1 MNKSISI
8 SNPTKVLSLIVEPVG
23 NGNKIGGN
31 LDLKI
36 FTNATEIK
44 VAALDIENLGELP
57 SSLITFDA
65 SRNKIGNLNNFNL
78 GTDVRTFNLKT
89 NNLSSLDIDKV
100 LSQFDSNV
108 LVDIGSLIDISGIG
122 NSLVDDDNRSKIADL
137 QNQNWTVNYNNYA
150 YTMRAD
156 STTVE
161 EGAIVAIEINTTA
174 FNVRDGTEVP
184 YTITGIQAN
193 DIVQDL
199 QSNFIVTNNR
209 ASLNFNIN
217 TDVGIPAY
225 EESESFTITLDPSIG
240 NISTTI
246 PVIDTTPSPFALTSA
261 SSSKEGQT
269 FLITISTVDCDV
281 DDGTVV
287 PYTISGTI
295 DANDIQEPLTGS
307 FVINSNTNTIPIN
320 IISDN
325 PTDPPEGTEVLTLS
339 LDDYPT
345 STTLNVF
352 DVTYDLKS
360 TSDDPSD
367 SSFAYGG
374 ATEITSIDEGGSFYV
389 VLKTEGLVSGS
400 VPYVISGISAS
411 DITEPL
417 TGNFTISNN
426 IGHKEF
432 NVSEDFKTDAG
443 ETFTLTLVNGFAD
456 TAVTIGD
463 TSSDPSLTLTRIP
476 TTAISEGDTVT
487 IKLET
492 DLPENHVVNYTLSNT
507 IQAADFTTSGFDGGS
522 APSDL
527 KGSFTIDTN
536 GDDTAVFE
544 LAEDATTEGTQTLTL
559 TLDDYSS
566 QTISVDISDTSLT
579 PTFALSTAE
588 STSGSPLLPTVNE
601 GVSFDITLTTEN
613 IADATNIPY
622 TITGIQ
628 ATDITGSLTG
638 NFTINSD
645 TATETITV
653 NSDTVTEGEEILK
666 LKLNSYSEEIEIRI
680 SDTSTTSFALSN
692 DVNNLADEGDEVEFT
707 LTTSAA
713 SGSYTYEL
721 VGSESNGT
729 ALTVDD
735 FVSGTGLT
743 TSLTGTFTGDGDTVK
758 YKLKEDNITEGT
770 LIMIMTLDDVDS
782 DGTDEAQ
789 SIVIINDTSI
799 ETYALSG
806 TTAVGET
813 ENTSCTI
820 TLTTVGVP
828 DNTAVPFT
836 ITGTDI
842 TTDDFDGLSSL
853 SGNFTV
859 NNNTATETFTIAAD
873 GVNENTTETFTL
885 TLDNGA
891 ATHNVDITDTT
902 FALGSDATTVNEGQ
916 SFTITLNTF
925 GGLAVGTEVPYTVS
939 GTDITTDD
947 FEGQA
952 SASLTGSFTVGA
964 DGTATKLFTVAN
976 DLTTETNSETFVLT
990 LDDYGIST
998 TVDINDTSQDPS
1010 FVLTSNRGAVSE
1022 RGGDG
1027 TGSFFDAILTT
1038 TGVPDNTLFPYTISG
1053 SGITTDDFDEF
1064 LNPGESVLNRNYS
1077 SVYGHLGAYLNNGTS
1092 RPRLS
1097 TGQSQLDYEVGSW
1110 APKERDMR
1118 NYTTVIDFGN
1128 TEATLDVSAMQNSEF
1143 RRVTGTPYRVS
1154 MNNNS
1159 MGDVDPIV
1167 ITLNDHTLSTGDEV
1181 RMTINAQFLG
1191 PIAEGSTYFTTLSA
1205 NVTEV
1210 QTESILLG
1218 VITQT
1223 TANTFTVQLYHNG
1236 GAYLTPA
1243 SRDTIQ
1249 YRHNIGV
1256 PTVNQGYY
1264 KDTAEMPLGN
1274 DQTAIPFEGVRLE
1287 RAEEN
1292 QSLGSWMKIYTRG
1305 QEVTGITTQG
1315 RTTDMRDYQEGPN
1328 SSKLANGYVMSYRV
1342 QYRNSL
1348 AHDGI
1353 TENDWI
1359 AAGNLETGSVISGQ
1373 GHRWFDVDDGRI
1385 FTGHGGSDAATE
1397 YMTGAARIANHDTE
1411 ARKKVTNTFNT
1422 PVVATEIKIIPVTYY
1437 RYPTMRAAAIA
1448 DVSLSGRSFKV
1459 FNNEARKTFKIRA
1472 DFETEGLEDV
1482 TFTLNDSRSQSPD
1495 NTFTIVVGDH
1505 SLAPEEAALSILNIG
1520 PQRMIPIREDA
1531 NGVDIDVI
1539 EEYTSTDYSIDPTT
1553 LDDKL
1558 DSGNYNVV
1566 MVDGVNWAD
1575 GLIYPNAT
1583 TMTKLKDFVTNGGT
1597 LMSMSEH
1604 YSFQAYVHPHPASYQ
1619 SSVVQSFPCQIIY
1632 DLGGIIGAN
1641 GGWKNKTYG
1650 SSLGAG
1656 VFDRPEALAID
1667 AVNTTIGITSVL
1679 AENVIDSRSNGIT
1692 LLSFRGFITNSDGSQ
1707 SITYSQFGPAH
1718 MWDGDIDGHLNPG
1731 VKGKIIFL
1739 GDSQLRGYSS
1749 LRYNEFKNN
1758 LITPLLDYISRAR
1771 LVD

>member
-23 NGNKIGGN
+23 NGDKIGGN

-44 VAALDIENLGELP
+44 VAALDIEDLGELP
-57 SSLITFDA
+57 ANLITFDA

-89 NNLSSLDIDKV
+89 NSLSALDIDKV
-100 LSQFDSNV
+100 LSQFDSNT
-108 LVDIGSLIDISGIG
+108 LVDVGSLIDISGIG
-122 NSLVDDDNRSKIADL
+122 NSLVDDANRTKIADL

-150 YTMRAD
+150 YTMRAN

-161 EGAIVAIEINTTA
+161 EGAIVAVEINTTA
-174 FNVRDGTEVP
+174 YNVKDGTEVP

-193 DIVQDL
+193 DIVEPL

-209 ASLNFNIN
+209 ASINFNIN

-281 DDGTVV
+281 PDGTIV

-307 FVINSNTNTIPIN
+307 FVINNNTNTIPIS
-320 IISDN
+320 IIADSDV
-325 PTDPPEGTEVLTLS
+325 EGTEVLTLS

-426 IGHKEF
+426 IGHKTF
-432 NVSEDFKTDAG
+432 NVSEDYQTDAG
-443 ETFTLTLVNGFAD
+443 ETFTLTLVNGFAS

-463 TSSDPSLTLTRIP
+463 TSTDPTLTLTRTP
-476 TTAISEGDTVT
+476 TTVISEGDTVT

-507 IQAADFTTSGFDGGS
+507 IQAADFTASGFDGGA
-522 APSDL
+522 APADL
-527 KGSFTIDTN
+527 KGSFTIDAN
-536 GDDTAVFE
+536 GEDTATFE
-544 LAEDATTEGTQTLTL
+544 LAQDATTEGTETLTL

-566 QTISVDISDTSLT
+566 KTISVDISDTSLT
-579 PTFALSTAE
+579 PTFALSTTE

-601 GVSFDITLTTEN
+601 GVSFDITLTTQN
-613 IADATNIPY
+613 IADGTNIPY

-628 ATDITGSLTG
+628 STDITGSLTG
-638 NFTINSD
+638 NFTISSGS
-645 TATETITV
+645 ATETITV
-653 NSDTVTEGEEILK
+653 TNDTLTEGEEILK
-666 LKLNSYSEEIEIRI
+666 LKLDSYSEEIEIRI
-680 SDTSTTSFALSN
+680 SDTSTTLFALSN

-713 SGSYTYEL
+713 SGSYTYAL
-721 VGSESNGT
+721 AGSELNGT
-729 ALTVDD
+729 SLTVDD

-770 LIMIMTLDDVDS
+770 LTMIMTLDDVDS

-789 SIVIINDTSI
+789 SVVVINDTSI

-806 TTAVGET
+806 TTAVGEI

-820 TLTTVGVP
+820 TLTTLGVP

-842 TTDDFDGLSSL
+842 TTADFVGLASL

-859 NNNTATETFTIAAD
+859 NNNTADVTFTIAAD

-885 TLDNGA
+885 ALDNGA

-902 FALGSDATTVNEGQ
+902 FTLQTDATSVNEGQ

-925 GGLAVGTEVPYTVS
+925 GGLADGTEVPYTVS
-939 GTDITTDD
+939 GTDITTAD

-952 SASLTGSFTVGA
+952 SASLTGNFTIGA

-976 DLTTETNSETFVLT
+976 DLTTETDPETFILT
-990 LDDYGIST
+990 LDDYGISQ
-998 TVDINDTSQDPS
+998 TVSIVDTSQDPT
-1010 FVLTSNRGAVSE
+1010 FVLTSDKSAISE
-1022 RGGDG
+1022 TGGDG
-1027 TGSFFDAILTT
+1027 TGDYFTATLTT

-1053 SGITTDDFDEF
+1053 SGVTTDDFDEL
-1064 LNPGESVLNRNYS
+1064 LNNPETTLDRNYS
-1077 SVYGHLGAYLNNGTS
+1077 SVYGHTGIYYNNGITHDRS
-1092 RPRLS
+1092 PQ
-1097 TGQSQLDYEVGSW
+1097 GQSQLDYELGSW
-1110 APKERDMR
+1110 APTEIDSR
-1118 NYTTVIDFGN
+1118 NYTTVIDFGD
-1128 TEATLDVSAMQNSEF
+1128 TEATLDVSAMQNSQD
-1143 RRVTGTPYRVS
+1143 RQVTGTPYRAS

-1159 MGDVDPIV
+1159 GTDVDPII

-1181 RMTINAQFLG
+1181 RMTINADFVG
-1191 PIAEGSTYFTTLSA
+1191 PIAEGSTYRTTLSA

-1223 TANTFTVQLYHNG
+1223 TTNTFTVQLYHTG
-1236 GAYLTPA
+1236 GVYLTPA

-1249 YRHNIGV
+1249 YRQNSGV
-1256 PTVNQGYY
+1256 PTVNQGFY
-1264 KDTAEMPLGN
+1264 KDTAELPLGT
-1274 DQTAIPFEGVRLE
+1274 DQTAIPFDGVRLE
-1287 RAEEN
+1287 KFEEK
-1292 QSLGSWMKIYTRG
+1292 QSLGSWMKIYTYG
-1305 QEVTGITTQG
+1305 QEVTGLITQG
-1315 RTTDMRDYQEGPN
+1315 RTLDMRNYDNMPTQQALGR
-1328 SSKLANGYVMSYRV
+1328 GYVTSYRV

-1353 TENDWI
+1353 TEADWI
-1359 AAGNLETGSVISGQ
+1359 AAGNYETGSSISGQ
-1373 GHRWFDVDDGRI
+1373 GHRWFDVDGGRI
-1385 FTGHGGSDAATE
+1385 FAGHGTADAATE
-1397 YMTGAARIANHDTE
+1397 YMTGAARIADHDEE
-1411 ARKKVTNTFNT
+1411 ARRKVTNTFNT

-1437 RYPTMRAAAIA
+1437 RWPSMRAAAVA
-1448 DVSLSGRSFKV
+1448 DVSLSGRSFRV
-1459 FNNEARKTFKIRA
+1459 FNNEARKSFKIRE
-1472 DFETEGLEDV
+1472 DLTTEGTESI
-1482 TFTLNDSRSQSPD
+1482 TFTLNDLRSQSPD
-1495 NTFTIVVGDH
+1495 NTFTISVSDD
-1505 SLAPEEAALSILNIG
+1505 SLDAEEMPLSILNIG
-1520 PQRMIPIREDA
+1520 AQRMIPIRTNAQAE
-1531 NGVDIDVI
+1531 DIDTI
-1539 EEYTSTDYSIDPTT
+1539 EEYTSTDYTIDPTT
-1553 LDDKL
+1553 LDNKL
-1558 DSGNYNVV
+1558 DSGNYDVV
-1566 MVDGVNWAD
+1566 MIDGVNWAD

-1597 LMSMSEH
+1597 IMSMSEH
-1604 YSFQAYVHPHPASYQ
+1604 SSSYAYVHPHPASYN
-1619 SSVVQSFPCQIIY
+1619 SNVAQSFPCQIIY

-1641 GGWKNKTYG
+1641 GGWKMLTAG
-1650 SSLGAG
+1650 TSSTVAMA
-1656 VFDRPEALAID
+1656 RPEALAID
-1667 AVNTTIGITSVL
+1667 AVNTTTGITSVL
-1679 AENVIDSRSNGIT
+1679 AENIIEPRSNGIT
-1692 LLSFRGFITNSDGSQ
+1692 LLSFRGYITNSDGSQ
-1707 SITYSQFGPAH
+1707 TYTYSQYGPAH
-1718 MWDGDIDGHLNPG
+1718 MWDGDINGHLNPG

-1749 LRYNEFKNN
+1749 SKYNEFKNN